1 MRLARSQAVR
11 RRRTARALPVMSFLY
26 LRLNSCGSEEGVVR
40 GDQDECGS
48 WQLGR
53 AGKSDRTDTT
63 ASVDSRSR
71 NPGSRSVLHAA
82 LQANSPATVPHPG
95 PGTHL
100 GEVRHQAVVKVL
112 TTQVRVTS
120 GGLHLWRVDRG
131 GRRRRV

>member
-26 LRLNSCGSEEGVVR
+26 LRLNSCGEGVIR
-40 GDQDECGS
+40 SNQDECGG
-48 WQLGR
+48 WQMGR
-53 AGKSDRTDTT
+53 AGARDRNDRT
-63 ASVDSRSR
+63 VRMDSRPR
-71 NPGSRSVLHAA
+71 YPGSRSVLKAT
-82 LQANSPATVPHPG
+82 LQADSQATAPHPR

-112 TTQVRVTS
+112 TTQMGVTS
-120 GGLHLWRVDRG
+120 GGLHLQVGGQRR